1 MRDANCHLRPAAETD
16 EEFLRL
22 LHERAYTKY
31 VERIGGKPEPMTAD
45 WPSILKDDAVWLAEA
60 DGNPVGALV
69 LQARTD
75 HVLVWSVAVEP
86 RLQRRGIGRQLMRF
100 AELEALRRGVGE
112 IRLYTNRAFSEN
124 IRLYREIGYA
134 VTHTETRGS
143 RALVHMRKYLGAR
156 RDEIPGSAR
165 EPGC

>member
-1 MRDANCHLRPAAETD
+1 MRDAECHLRPAAETD

-22 LHERAYTKY
+22 LHEHAYSKY
-31 VERIGGKPEPMTAD
+31 VERIGGMPEPMAAD
-45 WPSILKDDAVWLAEA
+45 WPSILKDDAVWLAEV

-86 RLQRRGIGRQLMRF
+86 HLQRRGIGRQLMRF
-100 AELEALRRGVGE
+100 AELEARRRGVDE
-112 IRLYTNRAFSEN
+112 IRLYTNRLFSEN

-143 RALVHMRKYLGAR
+143 RALVHMRKSLGAR
-156 RDEIPGSAR
+156 RDESHGSAR
-165 EPGC
+165 EPGR

>member
-1 MRDANCHLRPAAETD
+1 MRDADCHLRRAAETD
-16 EEFLRL
+16 VEFLRL

-31 VERIGGKPEPMTAD
+31 VKRIDGKPEPMAAD
-45 WPSILKDDAVWLAEA
+45 WLSILKDDAVWLAET

-69 LQARTD
+69 LQTRTD

-100 AELEALRRGVGE
+100 AELEARRRGVDE

-143 RALVHMRKYLGAR
+143 RALVHMCKYIGGR
-156 RDEIPGSAR
+156 RDEGPGSKR
-165 EPGC
+165 QQVC